1 MFFAPDGAKQTSAIT
16 SSFSEPAP
24 LHDEDD
30 AVGSLLLAGSSN
42 GVGRA
47 LAGFRRNPSRWR
59 LSPLFPVAL
68 YLVVRQHPRNT
79 S

>member
-1 MFFAPDGAKQTSAIT
+1 MFFAPNKAKTKLVHHKLPP
-16 SSFSEPAP
+16 EPAP

-59 LSPLFPVAL
+59 LSPLFAVAL